1 MPEQIADYAVTTKN
15 TIGRTF
21 PDRPHP
27 YRSDFDRD
35 RDRIIHSEAL
45 RRLEGKTQVFTAGL
59 NDNYRNRLTHSIEV
73 AQIGRTIARNLNLNE
88 ALTEAICLAHD
99 LGHPPF
105 GHTGEKV
112 LNELTADFGGFEHN
126 RQTMH
131 VVDFLERPYPDFNGL
146 NLLYETRLGL
156 SKHFSPYDTSTNETF
171 PEKNCSLEGQVASVA
186 DRIAYNCHDLED
198 GMRARVIETEQLNG
212 IEIYTEGR
220 LQIQADTIDDYVI
233 RRTRTAKAIINILVG
248 DCIETSRCTLS
259 EANIKNL
266 DDVYSADE
274 SLITLSHKY
283 NEQLCTL
290 EKFLF
295 ENLYTHD
302 SVKAETKVRD
312 WLDVLFDKLCKEPQ
326 NMPKFFRDL
335 AESQSLQRCVC
346 DYIAGMTDR
355 YCLTKV
361 ESLPH

>member
-1 MPEQIADYAVTTKN
+1 MSEQIADYAVTEQN
-15 TIGRTF
+15 TRGRIF

-35 RDRIIHSEAL
+35 RDRVIHSEAF
-45 RRLEGKTQVFTAGL
+45 RRLEGKTQVFTPGL

-112 LNELTADFGGFEHN
+112 LNELMARFGGFEHN

-131 VVDFLERPYPDFNGL
+131 IVDFLERPYPDFNGL
-146 NLLYETRLGL
+146 NLQYETRLGL
-156 SKHFSPYDTSTNETF
+156 AKHYSPYDLSTDKTF

-198 GMRARVIETEQLNG
+198 GMRARVIESEQLND
-212 IEIYTEGR
+212 IEIYVEAR
-220 LQIQADTIDDYVI
+220 LQIRADTIDDYVI

-248 DCIETSRCTLS
+248 DCIETSRCNLA
-259 EANIKNL
+259 EANIKSL
-266 DDVYSADE
+266 DDVYGADE
-274 SLITLSHKY
+274 NLSTLSHKC
-283 NEQLCTL
+283 NEQLGIL

-295 ENLYTHD
+295 ENLYTHN
-302 SVKAETKVRD
+302 SVKAETKVRS
-312 WLDVLFDKLCKEPQ
+312 WLGVLLDKLCKEPQ
-326 NMPKFFRDL
+326 RMPKFFRDL
-335 AESQSLQRCVC
+335 AEHQPLQRCVC

-355 YCLTKV
+355 YCLRLAETDK
-361 ESLPH
+361 